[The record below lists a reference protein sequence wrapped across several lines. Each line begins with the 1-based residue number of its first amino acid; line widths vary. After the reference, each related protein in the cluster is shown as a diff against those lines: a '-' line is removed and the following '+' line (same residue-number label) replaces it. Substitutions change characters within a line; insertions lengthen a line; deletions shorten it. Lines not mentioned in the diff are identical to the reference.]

1 MNLCSVKYF
10 IEIALSTITNCME
23 GYYKCIHKQNLKKT
37 IQTKKGL
44 KNVNKDFKD
53 IMKEYLSSIEGKT
66 IFSGNDRKKL
76 KIYKKLTNHRNFF
89 AHLDKNKNR
98 FYGESNLYML
108 LKIKLL
114 FRVFILKDINQ
125 NIEINNLYDT
135 IKKIEQEI
143 EWNKGE

>member
-1 MNLCSVKYF
+1 
-10 IEIALSTITNCME
+10 
-23 GYYKCIHKQNLKKT
+23 
-37 IQTKKGL
+37 
-44 KNVNKDFKD
+44 
-53 IMKEYLSSIEGKT
+53 MKEYLNSIEGKT

-125 NIEINNLYDT
+125 NIEIKTYNILL
-135 IKKIEQEI
+135 KKC
-143 EWNKGE
+143 